1 MDYTHVLIRP
11 VVTEKSTALKD
22 ATNKVVF
29 QVAGCANKIEVK
41 RAVEEAFNVRVLSV
55 NVVKS
60 KARAKKRFG
69 RSMGTVSGYK
79 KAYIQIAPGDKID
92 YFEGV

>member
-1 MDYTHVLIRP
+1 MDYTQVLIRP
-11 VVTEKSTALKD
+11 VVTEKTTALKD
-22 ATNKVVF
+22 EANQVVF
-29 QVAGCANKIEVK
+29 QVASGANKIEVK
-41 RAVEEAFNVRVLSV
+41 RAVEEAFQVRVLSV

-60 KARAKKRFG
+60 KPRAKKRFG
-69 RSMGTVSGYK
+69 RSMGTIAGYK